1 MIHQGKRERA
11 FIFSAGHILIN
22 EFWQPNV
29 GDMTMDESRF
39 PTMKETIKIVHRRGF
54 RIAFTLQPF
63 IGTESASFRE
73 AVRRKLLVGT
83 RVPGPG
89 PSDYVPA
96 LSRYRSLL
104 SAAVLD
110 VTNKR
115 SAPWFKDRIEELRA
129 HYDMDC
135 FYLDLGVAYD
145 LPHHYK
151 FQGPLTNPDHFMTA
165 FTELVQVQNG
175 LLPPPLAQFYS
186 PEFHA
191 ILLLSYPPPPPPACL
206 PRSFVCDECGPV
218 WTGVDRE
225 LMFCTPLTD

>member
-1 MIHQGKRERA
+1 MP
-11 FIFSAGHILIN
+11 AGHILIN
-22 EFWQPNV
+22 EFWQANV

-63 IGTESASFRE
+63 IGTESVNFRE

-83 RVPGPG
+83 RVSGPRPGSRLG
-89 PSDYVPA
+89 ASPSESRTEYIPS

-104 SAAVLD
+104 SAATLD

-115 SAPWFKDRIEELRA
+115 SVPWFKEMIEELLAR
-129 HYDMDC
+129 YDMDC

-165 FTELVQVQNG
+165 FTELVQVCASAVGQG
-175 LLPPPLAQFYS
+175 KGGAVQS
-186 PEFHA
+186 
-191 ILLLSYPPPPPPACL
+191 
-206 PRSFVCDECGPV
+206 
-218 WTGVDRE
+218 
-225 LMFCTPLTD
+225 